1 MWEFLPD
8 SDEYKNEAFSA
19 GPILGLKE
27 HRAQWSP
34 MADDDRLYSDST
46 IFEARIESETE
57 NLYSNY
63 LISPVPNAFF
73 LEGDETGKYNELK
86 TTIGDYVNMSIA
98 QFVTGAKSIDND
110 WDAYLNDLQGY
121 GVDQYVEL
129 LQKGYDKI
137 YGAE

>member
-1 MWEFLPD
+1 
-8 SDEYKNEAFSA
+8 
-19 GPILGLKE
+19 
-27 HRAQWSP
+27 
-34 MADDDRLYSDST
+34 
-46 IFEARIESETE
+46 
-57 NLYSNY
+57 
-63 LISPVPNAFF
+63 
-73 LEGDETGKYNELK
+73 
-86 TTIGDYVNMSIA
+86 MSIA